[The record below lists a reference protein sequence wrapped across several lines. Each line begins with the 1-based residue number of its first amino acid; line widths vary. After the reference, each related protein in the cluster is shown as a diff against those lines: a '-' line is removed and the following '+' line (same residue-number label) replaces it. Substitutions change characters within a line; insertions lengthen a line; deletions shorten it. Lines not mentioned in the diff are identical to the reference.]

1 MGLHRI
7 TIECNTYDEAAV
19 KVGQGALATARF
31 HGVSVSKAEVVVHP
45 GQDDEK
51 TIDLLAPTVAP
62 AAEGSETPGL

>member
-7 TIECNTYDEAAV
+7 TIEAYTDEEAAV

-51 TIDLLAPTVAP
+51 TIDLLTAAP
-62 AAEGSETPGL
+62 AAEGSEAPAG